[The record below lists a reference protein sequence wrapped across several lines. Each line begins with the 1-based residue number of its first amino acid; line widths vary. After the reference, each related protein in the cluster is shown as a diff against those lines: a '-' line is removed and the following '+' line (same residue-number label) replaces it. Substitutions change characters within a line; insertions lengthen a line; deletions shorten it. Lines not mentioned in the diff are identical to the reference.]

1 MGGKIFAFALGALSP
16 LALATALT
24 ITVSACVAPAT
35 EMLAAASAVT
45 DSKPAPASP
54 CAETACNLYWG
65 DVHLHTNM
73 SFDAYLQGTRM
84 LSSQEAYDFAKGGA
98 VRADNGQMVQLRKP
112 LDFLGIADHAE
123 NMGLFA
129 RIDSLDPRIAGTP
142 EGKRWTGLIA
152 DVGTIGLRQAF
163 MKAIGEGGPMP
174 DMPPELAR
182 SVWKDVAELA
192 DANNDPGTFT
202 TLIGYEWTAMVTG
215 DNLHRV
221 VLYRDGAEQATKVM
235 PFTTNESND
244 PEDLWDALARYEE
257 AGATVLAIPHN
268 GNLSN
273 GRMFAPIRLNGE
285 PIDAEY
291 ARKRARWER
300 LFEVTQVK
308 GDSETHPVLSPTDE
322 FADFETWDDWNVAG
336 TKPNTPENHQ
346 YEYARSGLL
355 QGLKHEHE
363 HGVNPFKFG
372 LIGSSDIHT
381 GLSTTDEDNFFGKFL
396 GSEPSAD
403 RAMANMSGSREV
415 NWQLGASGLT
425 AAWAPANTREGIF
438 DSLKRR
444 EVYGTTGTRIRLRF
458 FGGWDYARGDE
469 AQLEMAYAGGVPMG
483 ADLPERN
490 TGKGA
495 PTFLIHAARDPDG
508 ANLDRVQVVKGWIDH
523 GELHEQVYDV
533 ALSDGR
539 DPANPTPV
547 GSTVNVEK
555 ATYTN
560 TIGAPELR
568 AWWRDPQ
575 FDPAE
580 SAFYYVRVLEIPT
593 PRWTAYDRARYG
605 TQLPEEVPL
614 TLQERAYT
622 SPIWYRP

>member
-1 MGGKIFAFALGALSP
+1 MNRKRRGRLTCSILS
-16 LALATALT
+16 LALAACS
-24 ITVSACVAPAT
+24 TVPGEKQAIAEAPPVQ
-35 EMLAAASAVT
+35 SV
-45 DSKPAPASP
+45 SP
-54 CAETACNLYWG
+54 CAASDCGLYWG

-84 LSSQEAYDFAKGGA
+84 LSPQEAYDFAKGGA
-98 VRADNGQMVQLRKP
+98 VRADNGQIAQLRKP

-142 EGKRWTGLIA
+142 EGKRWTDLIA
-152 DVGTIGLRQAF
+152 DVCTIGLRPAF
-163 MKAIGEGGPMP
+163 MKSMRESGPLP

-192 DANNDPGTFT
+192 DRNNDPGTFT

-221 VLYRDGAEQATKVM
+221 VLYRDSADQATKAM

-257 AGATVLAIPHN
+257 TGGTVLAIPHN

-273 GRMFAPIRLNGE
+273 GRMFAPIRLNGA

-291 ARKRARWER
+291 ASKRARWER

-336 TKPNTPENHQ
+336 TKANTPENHQ

-372 LIGSSDIHT
+372 LIGSTDIHT
-381 GLSTTDEDNFFGKFL
+381 GLSTSAEDNFFGKFL
-396 GSEPSAD
+396 GSEPGPD
-403 RAMANMSGSREV
+403 RAMANMSGNKEV

-425 AAWAPANTREGIF
+425 AAWAPANTREDIF

-444 EVYGTTGTRIRLRF
+444 EVYGTTGTRIRLRL
-458 FGGWDYARGDE
+458 FGGWNFDE
-469 AQLEMAYAGGVPMG
+469 ADRSRLDEAYRKGVPMG
-483 ADLPERN
+483 SDLPAAS
-490 TGKGA
+490 GGDA
-495 PTFLIHAARDPDG
+495 PSFLVWAARDHDG
-508 ANLDRVQVVKGWIDH
+508 ANLDRIQIVKGWIDH
-523 GELHEQVYDV
+523 HGELHEHVFDI

-539 DPANPTPV
+539 DLANPEPV
-547 GSTVNVEK
+547 GSTVDVET

-560 TIGAPELR
+560 TIGAPELT
-568 AWWRDPQ
+568 AIWRDPE
-575 FDPAE
+575 FDAEE
-580 SAFYYVRVLEIPT
+580 SAFYYVRVIEIPT

-605 TQLPEEVPL
+605 TELPDNVPL
-614 TLQERAYT
+614 TLQERAYS